1 MRERPEDPDSHS
13 HSLTRPLGERR
24 SRHGLALAI
33 ALTTAFP
40 TLPQDAPRSG
50 GYREEARVDRVVLDA
65 HVTDNRGEII
75 RGLGPADF
83 RVTVDG
89 KVVPLESA
97 EWVSAETP
105 EVVAPEVPSDEVF
118 TAPGSP
124 VTDAL
129 REAAPGRM
137 LIFFFQTDYNTRRLL
152 GLVRMGL
159 QARKFL
165 DTLLPTDR
173 VAVLSFDSHL
183 KLRQDFTRDR
193 AKIVAAIDAS
203 LRLGEPPVTVPDPQ
217 PGPSLARH
225 IDRAGALKAVTPERA
240 FALIATAAEPIP
252 GGKSLLF
259 FGWGLQTVG
268 GMMGPN
274 YSEQVAYS
282 DALSALARARIT
294 VFTLDVTDADYHSLE
309 GRIATLADV
318 TGGTYEKTH
327 IFPGIAMERVR
338 RAIAGR
344 YVLVFRKPDG
354 PRGEHEVRVDL
365 VGKKGRVLARGYYE
379 D

>member
-1 MRERPEDPDSHS
+1 
-13 HSLTRPLGERR
+13 
-24 SRHGLALAI
+24 
-33 ALTTAFP
+33 
-40 TLPQDAPRSG
+40 
-50 GYREEARVDRVVLDA
+50 
-65 HVTDNRGEII
+65 
-75 RGLGPADF
+75 
-83 RVTVDG
+83 
-89 KVVPLESA
+89 
-97 EWVSAETP
+97 
-105 EVVAPEVPSDEVF
+105 
-118 TAPGSP
+118 
-124 VTDAL
+124 
-129 REAAPGRM
+129 M

-203 LRLGEPPVTVPDPQ
+203 IRLGEPPVAVPDPQ

-240 FALIATAAEPIP
+240 FALIASAAEPIP

-274 YSEQVAYS
+274 HSEVVAYS

-365 VGKKGRVLARGYYE
+365 VGKKGRVLARGYFE